1 MVKTVFISIN
11 ADPPP
16 PNFLIVM
23 VLSVVNLYCVVLCF
37 AVNSP
42 DVAVSSLEVV
52 SCCVAVSNKGDMV
65 PRVVTFIP
73 VIVPVFG
80 IESVNIIATDSVIVP
95 EVNIG
100 SYQEKQLNMN
110 R

>member
-1 MVKTVFISIN
+1 MPT
-11 ADPPP
+11 PP

-42 DVAVSSLEVV
+42 DVPLSSLEVV